1 MVSLDV
7 LLDWCKPLD
16 DSQPFYRPF
25 VCRTYDPE
33 RKSIWIVGTNP
44 ATSIDEND
52 IPLAEYASK
61 LMDYDAFNEFYSE
74 VRKKR
79 GKRIWSPTRSGIKN
93 LGEWLD
99 QKTYMNIIETN
110 INVFPSQDPDDLT
123 NGTLSQSVARRGQE
137 IFEEMLFHFQ
147 PQIIIVHGSTRTLPN
162 LKKLIRGH
170 RDMQLEKVQHRYT
183 EFEAIRYSNNNLSLL
198 VPCTHLRFYT
208 DKRYKNEFEQLRQQ
222 VEAISTT
229 PPAMQ
234 GDADVPSM
242 PERHV
247 RIPIDLVLREY
258 EIQRLRYGFYPDNDT
273 RWFVYIANNCLYFH
287 RSWTGF
293 CIFKMPIQVKDGV
306 YRINELIANRDP
318 DQYNPTEDHDDRET
332 IVDLLHI
339 LFGIERMRI

>member
-1 MVSLDV
+1 MVTYEA
-7 LLDWCKPLD
+7 LLHWCKPLD
-16 DSQPFYRPF
+16 DSQSFYRPF
-25 VCRTYDPE
+25 VCRTYDAE

-61 LMDYDAFNEFYSE
+61 LLDYDAFNEFYSE

-93 LGEWLD
+93 LGEWLA

-123 NGTLSQSVARRGQE
+123 NGTIPQSVARRGQE

-170 RDMQLEKVQHRYT
+170 RDMQLEKVQ
-183 EFEAIRYSNNNLSLL
+183 
-198 VPCTHLRFYT
+198 
-208 DKRYKNEFEQLRQQ
+208 LRQQ
-222 VEAISTT
+222 VEAISIT

-234 GDADVPSM
+234 GDVDVPSM

-273 RWFVYIANNCLYFH
+273 RWFVYVADNCLYFH

-306 YRINELIANRDP
+306 YRLNELIANRDP